1 MIVLSTLLVAILMQG
16 GVPPVRS
23 LDKGAQSGVSVPRE
37 ATVRDADE
45 WATLWRAH
53 ASGRPRPEVDFSREM
68 VVGVFVG
75 SRPTAGFAVEVVGVR
90 DAGPKAGLNDAGN
103 ETIVQYRE
111 TVPARDAIT
120 AQMITSPYHLV
131 AIPKRA
137 GTVRF
142 EKVKTE
148 K

>member
-1 MIVLSTLLVAILMQG
+1 MIVLSALLMAILAQG
-16 GVPPVRS
+16 GVPLLRS
-23 LDKGAQSGVSVPRE
+23 LDKGAQSDVSVPRE

-75 SRPTAGFAVEVVGVR
+75 SRPTAGFAVEIVGAR
-90 DAGPKAGLNDAGN
+90 DAGPQGA
-103 ETIVQYRE
+103 TVTTVQYRE
-111 TVPARDAIT
+111 TMPARDALA
-120 AQMITSPYHLV
+120 AQIITSPYHLV
-131 AIPKRA
+131 AIPKRS

-148 K
+148 N